1 MKKNFLYWALL
12 TVIVSCGPQGNKP
25 EIIENTFAPEQSV
38 LYSECA
44 ELKGISDFIIGET
57 TFKQAIRSKIYSDSY
72 DLLLHNNFYNGYW
85 GIAKNGGKYEKAT
98 WIEKNA
104 SSLKQLPCPSTS
116 IKIGQL
122 EFDSFDLA
130 FYNDK
135 LAAIFFKSDD
145 EELHDHY
152 VEKYG
157 DGRGS
162 YYYYHLDNEPCEDR
176 DKLESLTTTKEER
189 IWENEDI
196 KLEYFLD
203 SHFEMSPNIET
214 RYKNDSWYLLS
225 SKSLY
230 PLFLEELNRL
240 KTEYDKQEKNQEQ
253 ETLNQF

>member
-1 MKKNFLYWALL
+1 MKKYYLYLALFSL
-12 TVIVSCGPQGNKP
+12 IVSCSTQGNKP
-25 EIIENTFAPEQSV
+25 EIIEKTFAPEQST

-57 TFKQAIRSKIYSDSY
+57 TFKQAIRSKVYSNSY
-72 DLLLHNNFYNGYW
+72 GLLLDNNFYNGYW
-85 GIAKNGGKYEKAT
+85 GMAKTGEKYEKAT

-104 SSLKQLPCPSTS
+104 SSLKHLPCPSTS

-130 FYNDK
+130 FYNDR

-152 VEKYG
+152 IEKYG

-176 DKLESLTTTKEER
+176 DKLKSHTITKEER
-189 IWENEDI
+189 TWENEDI

-203 SHFEMSPNIET
+203 SYFEMSPEIET

-240 KTEYDKQEKNQEQ
+240 KSEYDKLEKNQEQ
-253 ETLNQF
+253 ETLSQF